1 MALRW
6 YSRVVAFGL
15 VLAFGLAPA
24 HAAEEDPSENDKMNR
39 VRLQAQSSKQ
49 VANDLMQAMLA
60 VEMEDRDPAKLA
72 DTINRTMAWALKRAR
87 STKGVTVQSG
97 GYQTYPVRKEGQ
109 IVRWRASQ
117 QVLLESPDSDRMTA
131 LIGELQSQLQLK
143 SLGFTVSPEA
153 RRATENELIDAA
165 LNRFKERA
173 EIVRKNLAAAGYQI
187 VEVAIHTSGA
197 QPIRPIPAGRA
208 MAVMRQEVAPPAVEA
223 GRSEVTVSVT
233 GTIQLD

>member
-6 YSRVVAFGL
+6 YSRVVAVAVL
-15 VLAFGLAPA
+15 LAFGLAPA
-24 HAAEEDPSENDKMNR
+24 QAAEEDSSENDKMNR

-49 VANDLMQAMLA
+49 VVNDLMQAMLA
-60 VEMEDRDPAKLA
+60 AEAEDRDPAKLA
-72 DTINRTMAWALKRAR
+72 DTINRTMTWALERAR
-87 STKGVTVQSG
+87 SAEGVTVQSG
-97 GYQTYPVRKEGQ
+97 GYQTYPVRREGQ

-131 LIGELQSQLQLK
+131 LIGELQSRLQLK

-153 RRATENELIDAA
+153 RRAMENELISAA

-187 VEVAIHTSGA
+187 VEVAIHTSGT
-197 QPIRPIPAGRA
+197 QPIRPLPVGRA
-208 MAVMRQEVAPPAVEA
+208 MAATRQEVAPPAVEA